1 MPVKSKSLI
10 LVCVLALSLA
20 VPATASA
27 SFNPTTY
34 RTNLLHYINQY
45 RAMHGRHALVVN
57 AHLQQAAQAHSTNMA
72 THHLFSHYSYSGVN
86 WAQRIRWYGF
96 RGRVIGENLAVG
108 QIWAATTL
116 RMWANSAP
124 HRYNLLY
131 APYRY
136 IGIGVVR
143 GTWNGRWAF
152 WVTADFGTP

>member
-20 VPATASA
+20 LPASASA
-27 SFNPTTY
+27 SFNLTTY

-45 RAMHGRHALVVN
+45 RAMHGRHGLVVN

-72 THHLFSHYSYSGVN
+72 THHLFSHYSYSGVS

-108 QIWAATTL
+108 QIWAWTTL
-116 RMWANSAP
+116 HMWVNSAP

-136 IGIGVVR
+136 VGIGVVR
-143 GTWNGRWAF
+143 GMWQGHWAF
-152 WVTADFGTP
+152 YVTADFGTP